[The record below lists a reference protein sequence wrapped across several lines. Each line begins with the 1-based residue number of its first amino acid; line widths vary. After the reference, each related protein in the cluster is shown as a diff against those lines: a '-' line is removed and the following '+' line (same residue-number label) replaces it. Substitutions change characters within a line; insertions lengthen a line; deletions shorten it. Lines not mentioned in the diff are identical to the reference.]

1 LQDGK
6 PFSFA
11 GQQGKEVNAMTTT
24 RSIAFIGA
32 GSMAEALIAGM
43 TKTFCHPTQIVVT
56 NRQNRARLEELKRTY
71 GVHAAQ
77 DAQRAVQH
85 ADIVI
90 LAMKPK
96 DVAEA
101 MAAVAPAIRPN
112 QLILSLL
119 AGVTTE
125 TIEQLARRDVAV
137 VRAMPNTSAAV
148 GLSATAIAGGR
159 FASEQH
165 LETAKQLFET
175 VGIVTIVPERDLHA
189 VTGLS
194 GSGPAY
200 VYYLVEAMEKAAADI
215 GLERDVAKTLIL
227 QTIIGAA
234 EMLKASDKHPSVL
247 RREVTSPGGTTEAGI
262 KMLEQYRFQ
271 EAIAACIRRATA
283 RSEELGNALL
293 TAIAES

>member
-1 LQDGK
+1 
-6 PFSFA
+6 
-11 GQQGKEVNAMTTT
+11 MTTT

-43 TKTFCHPTQIVVT
+43 TKTFCHPEQIVVT
-56 NRQNRARLEELKRTY
+56 NRQNRARLGELERTY
-71 GVHAAQ
+71 GVRAAQ
-77 DAQRAVQH
+77 NVHLAVER

-96 DVAEA
+96 DVADA

-125 TIEQLARRDVAV
+125 TIEQLAGRDVAV

-175 VGIVTIVPERDLHA
+175 VGIVTVVPERDLHA

-215 GLERDVAKTLIL
+215 GLERNVAKTLIL

-262 KMLEQYRFQ
+262 GVLEQYRFQ
-271 EAIAACIRRATA
+271 EAIAACIRRAAT

-293 TAIAES
+293 AALAES

>member
-1 LQDGK
+1 MNN
-6 PFSFA
+6 
-11 GQQGKEVNAMTTT
+11 GQT
-24 RSIAFIGA
+24 IALIGA

-43 TKTFCHPTQIVVT
+43 TKAFCRPTDVIVA
-56 NRQNRARLEELKRTY
+56 NRQNRARLEELARRY
-71 GVHAAQ
+71 GVRVAPSVREAAEQ
-77 DAQRAVQH
+77 
-85 ADIVI
+85 ADIIV

-96 DVAEA
+96 DVVEA
-101 MAAVAPAIRPN
+101 MHTIAPALGAAP
-112 QLILSLL
+112 LILSLL

-125 TIEQLARRDVAV
+125 TIERLAGRAIPV

-159 FASEQH
+159 FAAKEH
-165 LETAKQLFET
+165 LEVAKQLFET
-175 VGIVTIVPERDLHA
+175 VGIVAVVPERDLHA

-200 VYYLVEAMEKAAADI
+200 VYYLVEAMEKAASDI
-215 GLERDVAKTLIL
+215 GLEPDVAKPLIL

-262 KMLEQYRFQ
+262 GVLEQYRFQ
-271 EAIAACIRRATA
+271 EAVIACIRRATA
-283 RSEELGNALL
+283 RSEELGSALL
-293 TAIAES
+293 SAIAEA

>member
-1 LQDGK
+1 
-6 PFSFA
+6 
-11 GQQGKEVNAMTTT
+11 MTTT

-43 TKTFCHPTQIVVT
+43 TKTFCHPEQIVVT
-56 NRQNRARLEELKRTY
+56 NRQNRARLGELERTY
-71 GVHAAQ
+71 GVRAAQ
-77 DAQRAVQH
+77 NVHLAVER

-125 TIEQLARRDVAV
+125 TIEQLAGRDVAV

-175 VGIVTIVPERDLHA
+175 VGIVTVVPERDLHA

-215 GLERDVAKTLIL
+215 GLERNVAKTLIL

-262 KMLEQYRFQ
+262 GVLEQYRFQ
-271 EAIAACIRRATA
+271 EAIAACIRRAAT

-293 TAIAES
+293 AALAES